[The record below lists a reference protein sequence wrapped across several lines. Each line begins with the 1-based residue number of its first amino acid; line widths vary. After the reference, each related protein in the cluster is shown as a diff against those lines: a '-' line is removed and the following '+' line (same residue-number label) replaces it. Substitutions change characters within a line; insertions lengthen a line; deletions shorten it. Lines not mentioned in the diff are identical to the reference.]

1 MKYYIKDDTVYIK
14 YISAIDG
21 KLKTLEFNVNDDKE
35 FLKNL
40 FKEKKEETQI
50 FMLDD
55 TLREKEHPTDEDME
69 YTTIL
74 TLKKPDKENDK
85 QLNYAFYRSK
95 VEEQERII
103 KDISDKL
110 KGHLTDDDK
119 KKLQTE
125 LSNAE
130 KRKEYYENE
139 MKKSVKTSDDIIKK
153 PKSEEI
159 LALEKLLKG
168 NLKDANQEAKDM
180 IINILRGKGLSEA
193 QIKDLM
199 DTSKDFKE
207 VLSKITLTPEEKTKI
222 VDDILKMTQDYED
235 MSYKMARI
243 SSFKIPKLK
252 NITLDDINNLKFYY
266 EHLTDLVSKSASD
279 EDIVYY
285 SLNKETPTIGAKYYV
300 YDTVDNH
307 YKTLN
312 VNGKKDYYDL
322 IKSIYLTYITDGKKP
337 FRKSD
342 EYISVKIMKIILNNL
357 KDFIDYHEKRLT
369 GGMGLKDKIKSSITS
384 DVDKKLDILIK
395 QFETLKNDYINFKE
409 SMKESKEEPKK
420 EIEIIKN
427 ETIKDEPKKEEQK
440 NENNLLDMIK
450 NFSKNKLRHQEIIK
464 QEPIEEKNE
473 LVETFERRR
482 RDMEKSDDEEE
493 DDDLDWLD

>member
-14 YISAIDG
+14 YISALDG

-55 TLREKEHPTDEDME
+55 TIREKEHPTNEDME

-74 TLKKPDKENDK
+74 TLKKPDKENEK
-85 QLNYAFYRSK
+85 QLNFAFYRSK

-103 KDISDKL
+103 KDISEKL
-110 KGHLTDDDK
+110 KTPLTDDDK

-139 MKKSVKTSDDIIKK
+139 MKKSIKTTDDVIKK

-168 NLKDANQEAKDM
+168 NLKDSNEEAKQM
-180 IINILRGKGLSEA
+180 IINILKGKGLSDE

-199 DTSKDFKE
+199 DSSKNFKD
-207 VLSKITLTPEEKTKI
+207 VLTKITLTPEEKNNIVNDIKNLLLYYNTIENSLSKI
-222 VDDILKMTQDYED
+222 YFGKIPSYFDLDDDFINILKAIIGIFENVVYDATNQQNVLIFNPNYALSDTLKKNKIERFNNND
-235 MSYKMARI
+235 RDKSYKI
-243 SSFKIPKLK
+243 YKGEGKIINNNSYDYLTIGSERREDYHITIENLDKILK
-252 NITLDDINNLKFYY
+252 NIGEFLRVY
-266 EHLTDLVSKSASD
+266 ETK
-279 EDIVYY
+279 I
-285 SLNKETPTIGAKYYV
+285 
-300 YDTVDNH
+300 
-307 YKTLN
+307 
-312 VNGKKDYYDL
+312 KKGL
-322 IKSIYLTYITDGKKP
+322 
-337 FRKSD
+337 
-342 EYISVKIMKIILNNL
+342 
-357 KDFIDYHEKRLT
+357 
-369 GGMGLKDKIKSSITS
+369 GLKDKIKSSITS
-384 DVDKKLDILIK
+384 DVDKKLDTLIK
-395 QFETLKNDYINFKE
+395 QFEILKNDYINFKE
-409 SMKESKEEPKK
+409 LMKKSKEEPKK

-427 ETIKDEPKKEEQK
+427 ETIKEEPKKEPDF
-440 NENNLLDMIK
+440 LDMIK

-464 QEPIEEKNE
+464 QEPKEEKSKLE
-473 LVETFERRR
+473 ETFEKRRK
-482 RDMEKSDDEEE
+482 DIEMSDDEE
-493 DDDLDWLD
+493 DDDLEWLD